1 VSFVVS
7 KAIKGVLNMPEEL
20 KVAVLDDYASI
31 APPIFAH
38 VSNLSVISFPETLDP
53 TNESDLS
60 ALVERL
66 KPFSVISTCRERTP
80 FQAPLLKAL
89 PNLRLLLTTGLRNNG
104 IDGKTA
110 RSLDIILTGTT
121 GTTKT
126 SLSITPP
133 DVPPPSDYDATTQQ
147 TLALILAL
155 ASRLPQ
161 NDSLVKSLS
170 AHWQSGFITTLGG
183 KTFAALGLGKLGSRA
198 ARIAVQAFG
207 MHVIAWSSNMTQEK
221 ADEAAV
227 AQGLS
232 RGTFKVVSKEELFTD
247 ADVLSVHVVLGDRT
261 RGIVGKDDL
270 ARLKSS
276 ALFINCSRAALVEE
290 ESLFE
295 CLKEGRIRGAA
306 LDVYWQEPMKV
317 GNKWRTTEWSEAG
330 RSDVVYSPHMG
341 YVSEGTLW
349 AWYIE
354 QAEIIKRWQNGEEL
368 LHIMN

>member
-1 VSFVVS
+1 
-7 KAIKGVLNMPEEL
+7 MPEEL
-20 KVAVLDDYASI
+20 KVAVLDDYANI
-31 APPIFAH
+31 APTIFAR
-38 VSNLSVISFPETLDP
+38 VSNLSITSFPATLDP
-53 TNESDLS
+53 TDESEFS

-89 PNLRLLLTTGLRNNG
+89 PALRLLLTTGLRNNG

-110 RSLDIILTGTT
+110 RGLDIILTGTS

-126 SLSITPP
+126 SIDITPP

-147 TLALILAL
+147 TWALILAL

-161 NDSLVKSLS
+161 NDSLVKSS
-170 AHWQSGFITTLGG
+170 SPDWQSGFITTLGG

-207 MHVIAWSSNMTQEK
+207 MKAVAWSSNMTQEK

-232 RGTFKVVSKEELFTD
+232 KGSFRVVSKEELFTS

-261 RGIVGKDDL
+261 RGIVSKADL

-276 ALFINCSRAALVEE
+276 ALFINCSRGALVEE
-290 ESLFE
+290 EALFE
-295 CLKEGRIRGAA
+295 CLSEGKIRGAA

-317 GNKWRTTEWSEAG
+317 GNKWRTTNWGEDG
-330 RSDVVYSPHMG
+330 KSDVVFSPHMG
-341 YVSEGTLW
+341 YVSQGTLW
-349 AWYIE
+349 AWYVE
-354 QAEIIKRWQNGEEL
+354 QAEIIKRWQNDEEL